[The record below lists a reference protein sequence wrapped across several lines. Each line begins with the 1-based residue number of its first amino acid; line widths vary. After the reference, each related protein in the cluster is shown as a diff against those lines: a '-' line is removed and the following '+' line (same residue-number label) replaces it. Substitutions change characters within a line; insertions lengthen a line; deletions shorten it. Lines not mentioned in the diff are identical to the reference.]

1 MVSSELHRR
10 SGCPACGSPLP
21 TPEDAVVINLKPTEE
36 YKTTILSGLPPSMIM
51 ECAGRAMNF
60 WVYQT
65 IQDRHY
71 QEHLFKSLSEQH
83 KGLKTRLQ
91 QTEHNAQVESED
103 LKRKIHGRRIVL
115 ALDLAMLTNAQQS
128 YHWNRRPC
136 TRRIRIWRSHTQK
149 RREILTNCSNFT
161 AVSRRRLSLETL
173 NALLP

>member
-1 MVSSELHRR
+1 M
-10 SGCPACGSPLP
+10 
-21 TPEDAVVINLKPTEE
+21 VINLKPTEE
-36 YKTTILSGLPPSMIM
+36 YKTTILSGLPPGMIM

-103 LKRKIHGRRIVL
+103 LKRKLHGRRIVL
-115 ALDLAMLTNAQQS
+115 ALGLAMLTNAQQS
-128 YHWNRRPC
+128 YR
-136 TRRIRIWRSHTQK
+136 
-149 RREILTNCSNFT
+149 
-161 AVSRRRLSLETL
+161 
-173 NALLP
+173 